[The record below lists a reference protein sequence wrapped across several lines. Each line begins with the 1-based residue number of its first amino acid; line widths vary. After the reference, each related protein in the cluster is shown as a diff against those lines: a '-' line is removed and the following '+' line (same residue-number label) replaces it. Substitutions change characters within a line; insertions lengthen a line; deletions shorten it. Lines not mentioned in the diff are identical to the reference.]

1 MALPIIGA
9 VIGIVSLFAA
19 AVETGNA
26 EKKAIKDGVDRAY
39 KEADKKITSELMS
52 YLKTSFYGSLIL
64 GLSILLGFIF
74 GDRVLII
81 TVNLAYLY
89 ILFTL
94 FPIIK
99 HLIDLFKYKFNL

>member
-1 MALPIIGA
+1 
-9 VIGIVSLFAA
+9 
-19 AVETGNA
+19 
-26 EKKAIKDGVDRAY
+26 
-39 KEADKKITSELMS
+39 MS

-94 FPIIK
+94 LPIIK
-99 HLIDLFKYKFNL
+99 HLIDLFKHKFNLKNICIIWCIKKFIEKFVKK